1 MDGIFPPAGAE
12 RLAAFAVRGMPRP
25 AGSKNA
31 IPLGRRVNGRF
42 IPVTRKDGTPIFNL
56 VDSSGENGANWR
68 TDIRA
73 AASGALDAAHE
84 LADGPLA
91 VRATFFYA
99 GPKGRYGTGR
109 NAERLKDSA
118 DRYPHQGELAD
129 GTKLARALEDAL
141 NSLAWV
147 DDRRV
152 CDLWWS
158 RRFDQAFTGARVDI
172 FTLPA
177 KVAVDAGEGQ
187 QILAVVEDDK
197 SGIIPGDG
205 NDDHIAAVAG

>member
-141 NSLAWV
+141 NAVVWT

-158 RRFDQAFTGARVDI
+158 RRFTDQLEPELREIAGDGHGVI
-172 FTLPA
+172 VEIYTLPTGLDGRDTSA
-177 KVAVDAGEGQ
+177 IITEHEPSQAT
-187 QILAVVEDDK
+187 LAV
-197 SGIIPGDG
+197 
-205 NDDHIAAVAG
+205 